1 MVRNLEPWLRL
12 IRDMQTEE
20 LGRRA
25 LLVSAGCAALG
36 LLGAC
41 GSEPAP
47 PAAPATKA
55 PAAPNGALVR
65 TADVPVGGGVVSADG
80 VLVLQLKAGEFTA
93 FDAMCPHQNFRVQP
107 PDSGGT
113 ITCMGHMSHFRAA
126 DGAALDG
133 PALGLGGLR
142 KIAVKVSGAEVV
154 RA

>member
-1 MVRNLEPWLRL
+1 
-12 IRDMQTEE
+12 MQQEE

-25 LLVSAGCAALG
+25 LLISAGCAALG

-41 GSEPAP
+41 GSDPAP
-47 PAAPATKA
+47 SPPAQAGP
-55 PAAPNGALVR
+55 APNGGLVR

-93 FDAMCPHQNFRVQP
+93 FDATCPHQNFRVQP
-107 PDSGGT
+107 PDSSGT

-126 DGAALDG
+126 DGTVIDG

-142 KIAVKVSGAEVV
+142 QVAVKVSGAEVV

>member
-1 MVRNLEPWLRL
+1 
-12 IRDMQTEE
+12 MQKEE

-41 GSEPAP
+41 GSDSAP
-47 PAAPATKA
+47 QTAPAKTTA
-55 PAAPNGALVR
+55 PAAPNGGLVK
-65 TADVPVGGGVVSADG
+65 TADVPVGGGVVTADG

-93 FDAMCPHQNFRVQP
+93 FDAMCPHQAFRVQP
-107 PDSGGT
+107 PDSSGT

-126 DGAALDG
+126 DGTAIDG
-133 PALGLGGLR
+133 PALGMGGLR